1 MIDWPLFDH
10 QKVDHSV
17 YEFVFEIE
25 IESLFRSVVD
35 VIFQSIFHLEMHQ
48 NNIFFIFKILF
59 LILAH

>member
-1 MIDWPLFDH
+1 VIDRPLFDH

-17 YEFVFEIE
+17 YEFIFETE
-25 IESLFRSVVD
+25 MGLFRSVVEI
-35 VIFQSIFHLEMHQ
+35 IFQSIFYLEMHQ

>member
-48 NNIFFIFKILF
+48 NNIFFIF
-59 LILAH
+59 

>member
-1 MIDWPLFDH
+1 VIDQPLFDH

-17 YEFVFEIE
+17 NEFVFEIE
-25 IESLFRSVVD
+25 MSLFRSVVEI
-35 VIFQSIFHLEMHQ
+35 VFQSIFYLEMHQ